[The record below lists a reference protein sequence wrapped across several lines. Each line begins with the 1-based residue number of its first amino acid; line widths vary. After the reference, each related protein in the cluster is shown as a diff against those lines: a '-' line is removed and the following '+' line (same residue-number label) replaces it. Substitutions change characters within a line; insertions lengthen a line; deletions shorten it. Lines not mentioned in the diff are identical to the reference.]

1 MKLEPQT
8 ARHAEELFPL
18 LSDPSLYVF
27 LDVPPPE
34 SLEWLRERFRKL
46 ETRKSPDGSEE
57 WLNWVIRMGSGQA
70 VGFVQATIRADG
82 ADIAFVVSR
91 AHWGRGVARRA
102 AEAMV
107 DELSRSFG
115 VKRIF
120 ATATRGNVRS
130 IRLLKRLGLEAV
142 EPSSYPQ
149 RKVVAGD
156 VLMTMELA
164 SP

>member
-1 MKLEPQT
+1 VKLEPQT

-18 LSDPSLYVF
+18 LADPSLYVF

-34 SLEWLRERFRKL
+34 SLESLRERFRQL
-46 ETRKSPDGSEE
+46 ETRRSPDGTEV

-70 VGFVQATIRADG
+70 VGFVQATLRGDG

-102 AEAMV
+102 TEAMV
-107 DELSRSFG
+107 EELSRSYG

-120 ATATRGNVRS
+120 ATASRGNVRS
-130 IRLLKRLGLEAV
+130 MRLLKRLGLSAV
-142 EPSSYPQ
+142 EPSSYPG
-149 RKVVAGD
+149 RKVASGD

-164 SP
+164 AP